1 MRAERQ
7 PLLIFITLILVVLS
21 ACNMPRRSTPTQ
33 SGSGL
38 IYTAAAETVN
48 AQLTLANQ
56 PPGTQFVAAT
66 FTPPGTFPSA
76 TPPPTQP
83 LQTTASPVPTTT
95 SVPCDRAKFID
106 DVNFP
111 DDTKINAGESFVKT
125 WRLGNDGSCTWST
138 AYAVVFS
145 GGDQMGA
152 PVAVPLTG
160 NVSPGGT
167 IDISVT
173 LKAPDDGG
181 TFRGEFKLRNASNVI
196 FGLGTQ
202 NKPFWVQIRVP
213 VATGLLFDFLTQAD
227 AAAWTSGLGND
238 AGSALTFM
246 GASDDANG
254 AAKIVD
260 QVKLETGA
268 TSGKI
273 LLMFPK
279 HGDNGYVTG
288 LFPVYKVQSG
298 DHLKARLGFM
308 IPSGDS
314 CGSGKV
320 KFQIYSKEGD
330 GELKL
335 LKEWS
340 KSCNNSLLPID
351 LDLSALK
358 GKEVRFA
365 FTVRAEGAF
374 TDDWAIWN
382 SPRIE
387 H

>member
-1 MRAERQ
+1 M
-7 PLLIFITLILVVLS
+7 
-21 ACNMPRRSTPTQ
+21 
-33 SGSGL
+33 
-38 IYTAAAETVN
+38 
-48 AQLTLANQ
+48 
-56 PPGTQFVAAT
+56 
-66 FTPPGTFPSA
+66 
-76 TPPPTQP
+76 
-83 LQTTASPVPTTT
+83 
-95 SVPCDRAKFID
+95 
-106 DVNFP
+106 
-111 DDTKINAGESFVKT
+111 KT
-125 WRLGNDGSCTWST
+125 WRVGNDGSCTWTTS
-138 AYAVVFS
+138 YAVVFT
-145 GGDQMGA
+145 GGDQIGA
-152 PVAVPLTG
+152 PAAVPLTG

-167 IDISVT
+167 IDISMT
-173 LKAPDDGG
+173 LKAPVDGG
-181 TFRGEFKLRNASNVI
+181 TYRGEFKLRNASNVI
-196 FGLGTQ
+196 FGLGNQ
-202 NKPFWVQIRVP
+202 NKPFWVQVKVP
-213 VATGLLFDFLTQAD
+213 VAAGLLFDFLTQAD
-227 AAAWTSGLGND
+227 AAAWTSGVGGEP
-238 AGSALTFM
+238 GSALTFD

-279 HGDNGYVTG
+279 HGDNGFVTG

-298 DHLKARLGFM
+298 DHLKVRLGFM

-320 KFQIYSKEGD
+320 EFQIYSKEGD

-340 KSCNNSLLPID
+340 KSCNKSLLPID

-365 FTVRAEGAF
+365 FTVRADGAF